1 MRFLSVPGRKKCLPE
16 KNKEMERLS
25 NIVVKFR
32 WLIILSVLAVT
43 VFLGYQLRSL
53 EVDSD
58 IVHSLPP
65 DDPEVKLFNVVGE
78 QFGGNQIGIVI
89 LTADNVLMPP
99 VIDDIA
105 MVTDT
110 LTDMEGIISVTSLT
124 NMMKINVEGD
134 NFEVGQMIS
143 DRNRPTNRAE
153 ADSLLKE
160 ITADDMVRG
169 TILSEDGTA
178 TAIIFTF
185 ADQSNADSLSEV
197 VIDRI
202 SNLPLHEEPYFA
214 GSSFIATYVSR
225 VVNHDLVTLIPIAFF
240 LIAFIL
246 YFSFHSFRGVILP
259 ILTAGLAIIW
269 SMGIFSLLGL
279 KLSMVS
285 NNVPIIILAVGSAY
299 AIHVLNRV
307 NQCKEQDVKKI
318 IRTALAFMFV
328 PVALTA
334 LTTMTGFLSFIFGS
348 YLSMIRDFGL
358 LAALGTF
365 FAGVFALT
373 LVPSLLAV
381 APHSKKKEGGRI
393 LSGHKRSYLIDYFL
407 KPLRRVVDTHR
418 SRIFVGWLLLLAI
431 SLFGVTK
438 IKRSVSVSGYFKKHH
453 PAAIA
458 DRIMSEKF
466 GGSKSVF
473 VVFNG
478 DMQSPGLLKM
488 MLKTEEYMKNSPYI
502 TSTQSIADVVARLN
516 RVMGDTVDIPDEE
529 GKVAQ
534 LWFLIGQQ
542 ESTDRLVSPDLDKGI
557 IIAKYDDNGKNNI
570 NDFRKYM
577 QAFFREYASEDY
589 SIQITGMPFINA
601 QLDHSLVKSQI
612 TSLTLAIILVLALV
626 SLMFRSFREGLFASI
641 PIIVTISILY
651 GIMGLTGIPLNVVT
665 VLVASI
671 AMGIGIDYSIH
682 FISHFNHSVN
692 RKKDVLTAVDE
703 SIMVSGNAIM
713 INFISV
719 SGGFLVLV
727 FSQLVPMIYFGVL
740 IAISMLGSSMG
751 ALTLLPSIILLRGNK
766 IKEKKNKKISG

>member
-1 MRFLSVPGRKKCLPE
+1 LQFLLARGRKKGLPVNSE
-16 KNKEMERLS
+16 EMERLS

-32 WLIILSVLAVT
+32 WLIILSVLGVT
-43 VFLGYQLRSL
+43 VFLGYQLKFL

-65 DDPEVKLFNVVGE
+65 DDPEVKLFNEVGE
-78 QFGGNQIGIVI
+78 DFGGNQIGMVI
-89 LTADNVLMPP
+89 LSADNVLVPE
-99 VIDDIA
+99 VLDDIA

-110 LTDMEGIISVTSLT
+110 LTEMDGIISVTSLT
-124 NMMKINVEGD
+124 NMMKIKVEGD
-134 NFEVGQMIS
+134 NFEVGQMIN
-143 DRNRPTNRAE
+143 DKNRPADRAGAE
-153 ADSLLKE
+153 ALLKE
-160 ITADDMVRG
+160 ITTDDMVRG
-169 TILSEDGTA
+169 TIISEDGTA

-197 VIDRI
+197 VLDKIGG
-202 SNLPLHEEPYFA
+202 LPLHEEPYFG

-225 VVNHDLVTLIPIAFF
+225 VVNHDLITLIPIAFF

-246 YFSFHSFRGVILP
+246 YFSFHSLRGVILP

-269 SMGIFSLLGL
+269 AMGIFSFFGF

-307 NQCKEQDVKKI
+307 NQCKEKDVKKI

-407 KPLRRVVDTHR
+407 KPLKGVVDTHR
-418 SRIFVGWLLLLAI
+418 GRIFAGWILLLVI

-473 VVFNG
+473 VVFHG
-478 DMQSPGLLKM
+478 DMQSPELLKM
-488 MLKTEEYMKNSPYI
+488 MLRTEEYMKNSPFI
-502 TSTQSIADVVARLN
+502 TATQSIADVVARLN
-516 RVMGDTVDIPDEE
+516 RVMGDTVDIPDDE
-529 GKVAQ
+529 GEVGQ
-534 LWFLIGQQ
+534 LWFLLDQQ
-542 ESTDRLVSPDLDKGI
+542 ESISRLVTPDLDKGI
-557 IIAKYDDNGKNNI
+557 IIAKYDDNGTNNI
-570 NDFRKYM
+570 NDFRDYM
-577 QAFFREYASEDY
+577 HKFFKENISQDY

-626 SLMFRSFREGLFASI
+626 SLMFGSFREGLFASI
-641 PIIVTISILY
+641 PIIMTISILY

-682 FISHFNHSVN
+682 FVSHFNHAVKHH
-692 RKKDVLTAVDE
+692 KKVLPAIDE
-703 SIMVSGNAIM
+703 AIMVSGNAIM

-719 SGGFLVLV
+719 SAGFLVLI
-727 FSQLVPMIYFGVL
+727 FSQLVPMIYFGIL
-740 IAISMLGSSMG
+740 IALSMLGSSMG
-751 ALTLLPSIILLRGNK
+751 ALTLLPSIILLRGDK
-766 IKEKKNKKISG
+766 IEDKKKLKNS